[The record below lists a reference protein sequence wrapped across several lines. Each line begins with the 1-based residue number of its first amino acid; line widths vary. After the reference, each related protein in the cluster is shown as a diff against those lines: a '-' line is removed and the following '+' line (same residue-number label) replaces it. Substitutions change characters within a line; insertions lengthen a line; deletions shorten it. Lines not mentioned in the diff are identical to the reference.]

1 MVSIEN
7 DIIRDLLK
15 EAIKPADFNDKDNYF
30 LCVELHLL
38 NYYLCKL
45 VEYKKAEKISRELG
59 LWITIKNDKKRL

>member
-38 NYYLCKL
+38 NYYLCKI

-59 LWITIKNDKKRL
+59 L